1 MASNLSFQRLHDRAR
16 LITGR
21 GDPNLDRFCIM
32 SFVAFLAGEWFSD
45 RPRTASPVIRRF
57 VIPLN
62 DRMDEAV
69 RQRLKPFAPR
79 ILGTNDR
86 HDPARAALLYEAVKE
101 DLVPAGLQDARHR
114 AGRATVPAP
123 AWLERLCPR
132 AGAAD
137 RAAAAALDHAVQLN
151 VHYVLDAH
159 DVGDHGVLA
168 KETGHMIAGLAAAA
182 PDRRRRAWYWGRAV
196 DLLDR
201 LCDIGAEER
210 SISAPE
216 TARVL

>member
-1 MASNLSFQRLHDRAR
+1 MASNLSFQRLHERAR

-21 GDPNLDRFCIM
+21 GDPNVDRFCIM
-32 SFVAFLAGEWFSD
+32 SFVAFLAGEWFGD
-45 RPRTASPVIRRF
+45 RPHAASPVIRRF

-62 DRMDEAV
+62 DRMDDAA

-86 HDPARAALLYEAVKE
+86 HDAERAALLYEAVKDE
-101 DLVPAGLQDARHR
+101 FLPAGLTDARQR
-114 AGRATVPAP
+114 AACTTAAPP
-123 AWLERLCPR
+123 AWLERLSSR
-132 AGAAD
+132 ADAAD
-137 RAAAAALDHAVQLN
+137 RAAAAALDRPVQLN
-151 VHYVLDAH
+151 VHYLLEADEA
-159 DVGDHGVLA
+159 GDHGVLA

-182 PDRRRRAWYWGRAV
+182 PDRRRRVWYWGRAI

-201 LCDIGAEER
+201 LCDIGADER
-210 SISAPE
+210 SLSAPE